1 MPVLSVQNI
10 GKSFG
15 GRDLFTALSFDVH
28 GGSRL
33 AIVGPNGCG
42 KSTLMRMLAGK
53 SSPDAGTISI
63 KGGGNVG
70 YSQQEL
76 DSVDLDQDLLAWV
89 LAVFPSWGDF
99 WKRWEKAVAE
109 KDQDALTRLGQEQV
123 HLEEQFGYNLEHK
136 AESVLFG
143 LGFAKDELHKPLG
156 MFSGGW
162 RERAKLARII
172 VQGTDVLFLDEPT
185 NHLDLE
191 AVQWLE
197 EYLLTFSGVL
207 VFVAHDRVFLDNLAT
222 HTLFMSASRPVVRA
236 GNFTDFLA
244 WREENELA
252 RERQAARISA
262 KINHQMEYISRF
274 RVKARKAAQAQSKLK
289 AVEKMQRDLEDLS
302 AEKRVR
308 TLSFRL
314 PEPTRAEKV
323 VASVADMEFAFPGS
337 EPLWPVMDFQIFR
350 GQKIALVAP
359 NGTGKTTL
367 IKLLSGEL
375 EPKSGIVHLGSK
387 TTLGYFCQHQT
398 EILNT
403 EYSVIGE
410 MRRLCDPRSTEEE
423 LKSILGLFLLG
434 EAFFERKV
442 ASLSGG
448 EKSRLVMASLFMA
461 RANFLLLDEPTNH
474 LDLESREAL
483 ITALK
488 AYEGT
493 IFMVA
498 HDRYL
503 LNEVADQIWALGQD
517 GISVHLEGFAEYERK
532 TRREKEEK
540 AQGNGVAGKVR
551 RKLDKEEKR
560 RRAELRNEL
569 GRRLR
574 PKKDEYQRL
583 EAELEE
589 VADKQAALEESMADP
604 GICAD
609 QEKLMRMT
617 SEYQNSKEREEELFE
632 RLSVLEEELGKLET
646 EREALL
652 G

>member
-1 MPVLSVQNI
+1 MPVLSVQNV

-15 GRDLFTALSFDVH
+15 GRDLFAAVSFDVH

-33 AIVGPNGCG
+33 AVVGPNGCG
-42 KSTLMRMLAGK
+42 KSTLMRILAQQ
-53 SSPDAGTISI
+53 SAPDTGIVSI

-70 YSQQEL
+70 YSAQEL
-76 DSVDLDQDLLAWV
+76 DNMDLDQELLSWV
-89 LAVFPSWGDF
+89 LSVFPSWVDF
-99 WKRWEKAVAE
+99 WKRWEKAVEEGNADTL
-109 KDQDALTRLGQEQV
+109 KRLGAEQV
-123 HLEEQFGYNLEHK
+123 RLEQQFGYNLEHK

-143 LGFAKDELHKPLG
+143 LGFAGDELHKPLKL
-156 MFSGGW
+156 FSGGW

-191 AVQWLE
+191 AVEWLE
-197 EYLLTFSGVL
+197 QYLLTFPGVL

-222 HTLFMSASRPVVRA
+222 HTLFMNMRKPVMRA

-252 RERQAARISA
+252 RERQAAKISA
-262 KINHQMEYISRF
+262 KIDHQMEYISRF

-302 AEKRVR
+302 SEKRVR
-308 TLSFRL
+308 TLSFHL
-314 PEPTRAEKV
+314 PQPERAEKV
-323 VASVADMEFAFPGS
+323 VASVANMQFAFPGHD
-337 EPLWPVMDFQIFR
+337 PLWPLMDFQIYR

-359 NGTGKTTL
+359 NGTGKSTL
-367 IKLLSGEL
+367 IKLLAGEL
-375 EPKSGIVHLGSK
+375 KPDTGIAHLGSK
-387 TTLGYFCQHQT
+387 TSLGYFCQHQT

-403 EYSVIGE
+403 ANSVIGE
-410 MRRLCDPRSTEEE
+410 MRRLCDPRSLEEE

-434 EAFFERKV
+434 ESYFERKV

-483 ITALK
+483 VTALK

-493 IFMVA
+493 LFMVA

-503 LNEVADQIWALGQD
+503 LNEVADQIWVLSHD
-517 GISVHLEGFAEYERK
+517 GITVHTEGFSEYEHKMRQ
-532 TRREKEEK
+532 EKEEK
-540 AQGNGVAGKVR
+540 SQGNGAAGKVR

-574 PKKDEYQRL
+574 PKKEEYERL
-583 EAELEE
+583 ETELEQVAEAQAELE
-589 VADKQAALEESMADP
+589 QAMADP
-604 GICAD
+604 AICAD

-617 SEYQNSKEREEELFE
+617 NDYQKAKEREEELFE
-632 RLSVLEEELGKLET
+632 RMTVLETELGELEA

-652 G
+652 A

>member
-42 KSTLMRMLAGK
+42 KSTLMRILAHK
-53 SSPDAGTISI
+53 SPPDSGTVSI

-70 YSQQEL
+70 YSAQEL
-76 DSVDLDQDLLAWV
+76 ADMDLSQELLPWI
-89 LAVFPSWGDF
+89 LSVFPSWSDF
-99 WKRWEKAVAE
+99 WIRWERAVAAGDE
-109 KDQDALTRLGQEQV
+109 AAMQKLGSEQV
-123 HLEEQFGYNLEHK
+123 RLEQQFGYNLEHK

-197 EYLLTFSGVL
+197 QYLLTFSGVL

-222 HTLFMSASRPVVRA
+222 HTLFMSMGRPVVRA
-236 GNFTDFLA
+236 GNFSDFLI
-244 WREENELA
+244 WREENELS

-262 KINHQMEYISRF
+262 KIDHQMVYISRF

-308 TLSFRL
+308 SLSFRL
-314 PEPTRAEKV
+314 PQPERAEKV
-323 VASVADMEFAFPGS
+323 VASVADMQFAFPGHD
-337 EPLWPVMDFQIFR
+337 PLWPTMDFQIFR

-367 IKLLSGEL
+367 IKLLSGEIK
-375 EPKSGIVHLGSK
+375 PNSGIVHLGSK

-403 EYSVIGE
+403 TNTVIGE
-410 MRRLCDPRSTEEE
+410 MRRLCDPRAADEE

-434 EAFFERKV
+434 EGYFERKV
-442 ASLSGG
+442 ESLSGG

-461 RANFLLLDEPTNH
+461 RTNFLLLDEPTNH

-483 ITALK
+483 VTALK

-503 LNEVADQIWALGQD
+503 LNEVAEEIWALSPE
-517 GISVHLEGFAEYERK
+517 GISVHLEGFAEYERLA
-532 TRREKEEK
+532 RQEKEEK
-540 AQGNGVAGKVR
+540 AQGSGIAGKVR

-560 RRAELRNEL
+560 RRADLRNEL
-569 GRRLR
+569 GRRLK

-583 EAELEE
+583 ETELEE
-589 VADKQAALEESMADP
+589 VAETQSRLEEAMADP
-604 GICAD
+604 AACAD

-617 SEYQNSKEREEELFE
+617 SEYKKAKEREEELFD
-632 RLSVLEEELGKLET
+632 RLSILEAELAGLEA

-652 G
+652 V